1 MTKWTFILIIAVL
14 GASCNSILNSK
25 PSALLSEEEMT
36 EVLVDI
42 HLTEAALKV
51 ANDSLARLN
60 DTTKIRI
67 LFANVFEKHDVD
79 PDDFNSSLDYYL
91 QHIDELDKIYV
102 EVINRL
108 TELDA
113 TLQPKPVKVATSP
126 TAGRRQNLNK
136 NIWFKA
142 MNGITE
148 PEEIFY
154 FGPMQYPIEKKIN
167 VPEPLEYKLQ

>member
-1 MTKWTFILIIAVL
+1 MTKWTFILFFALL

-42 HLTEAALKV
+42 HLTEAALRV
-51 ANDSLARLN
+51 ADDSLARLN
-60 DTTKIRI
+60 DTTKLRI
-67 LFANVFEKHDVD
+67 LFAAVYKKHNID
-79 PDDFNSSLDYYL
+79 PDDFNVSLDYYL

-113 TLQPKPVKVATSP
+113 TLQPKPVKVANSP
-126 TAGRRQNLNK
+126 TAARRQSLNK
-136 NIWFKA
+136 NVWYKA

-167 VPEPLEYKLQ
+167 VPEPLDYK

>member
-1 MTKWTFILIIAVL
+1 MTKWTFILFIAVL

-36 EVLVDI
+36 GVLVDI

-60 DTTKIRI
+60 DTTNIRI

-113 TLQPKPVKVATSP
+113 TLQPKPVQVANSP
-126 TAGRRQNLNK
+126 AAGRRQNLNK
-136 NIWFKA
+136 NVWYKA
-142 MNGITE
+142 MNRATE
-148 PEEIFY
+148 PEEIIY
-154 FGPMQYPIEKKIN
+154 FSPMLYPIDKKVN
-167 VPEPLEYKLQ
+167 VPESIDNN